1 MADIPI
7 LLVVAAVIGAGL
19 NVVRGKTQDPNSSW
33 NVKKIIGGL
42 IAATLGAL
50 AVVSTIDVSN
60 IGGPVALIILGLLT
74 GFSVDFTVSKLK
86 K

>member
-7 LLVVAAVIGAGL
+7 LLVIAAVAGAGL
-19 NVVRGKTQDPNSSW
+19 NVVRGKTSDPNSTWSA
-33 NVKKIIGGL
+33 KKIVGGL